1 MNRTCRVTGCSAA
14 AASGFSP
21 YCSGHRAN
29 LRRHGEPDQKAI
41 TKAQLRPYQTLVEA
55 RIAKNPHNRA
65 WTALET
71 RWRALVDHCE
81 HVVAEYERGR
91 AGSQVERLVA
101 REIIKL
107 GSTTEA
113 RKVVEA
119 TMAMVMLREF
129 HPHYFRSDQAFWVQ
143 LGRRVRG
150 LSNLNFGER
159 YVHATG
165 KVKRCY
171 RELSPRAAV
180 VLGRWLAETLGI
192 GGLHLARLER
202 AEHEKQNAERRDL
215 HNALAQLS

>member
-1 MNRTCRVTGCSAA
+1 M
-14 AASGFSP
+14 ASGFSP
-21 YCSGHRAN
+21 YCAGHRAN
-29 LRRHGEPDQKAI
+29 LRRHGEPEQKAI
-41 TKAQLRPYQTLVEA
+41 TKAQVRPYQTLVRA
-55 RIAKNPHNRA
+55 RIAKNPHNPA

-71 RWRALVDHCE
+71 RWRALVDHAE
-81 HVVAEYERGR
+81 HVIAEYERGR

-101 REIIKL
+101 REIVKL
-107 GSTTEA
+107 GNTTEP
-113 RKVVEA
+113 RIVVEV

-129 HPHYFRSDQAFWVQ
+129 RPCCFRSDHAFWVQ

-150 LSNLNFGER
+150 LSDLNFGER

-192 GGLHLARLER
+192 GGLYLARLDR
-202 AEHEKQNAERRDL
+202 AEHEKQNAEQRDL
-215 HNALAQLS
+215 HKALAQLS